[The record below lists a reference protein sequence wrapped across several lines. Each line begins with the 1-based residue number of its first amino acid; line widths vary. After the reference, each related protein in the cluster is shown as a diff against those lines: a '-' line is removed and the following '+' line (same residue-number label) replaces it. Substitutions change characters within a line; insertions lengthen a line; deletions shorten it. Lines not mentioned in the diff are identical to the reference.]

1 MCDLKNRTSRVTFYR
16 VSAKGGSPG
25 FVRGM
30 QTQGWGSKSE
40 AVDIFADGPECLNG
54 AKDSYF
60 AVR

>member
-1 MCDLKNRTSRVTFYR
+1 MCDLKDRTSRVTFYTVR
-16 VSAKGGSPG
+16 AKGESPG

-30 QTQGWGSKSE
+30 QTRGRGSKSE